1 MSAAATQFE
10 PYNDRVREYFADPRH
25 AGTVP
30 DAIAVASDEQGVSV
44 EMSAS
49 VTGGTINTLRFRIR
63 GCPHSIA
70 VCEAICR
77 QFEGEQ
83 VERLE
88 EFSVQEFMQSLAV
101 PAAKSGRILLL
112 EDVARE
118 LGTALR
124 QSESAIEQH

>member
-1 MSAAATQFE
+1 MSTSATQFE

-30 DAIAVASDEQGVSV
+30 DAISVANDEQGVRV
-44 EMSAS
+44 EMSGSAS
-49 VTGGTINTLRFRIR
+49 GGMIEALRFRVR

-77 QFEGEQ
+77 QFEGER

-88 EFSVQEFMQSLAV
+88 EFSVQELMQSLAV

-112 EDVARE
+112 EDVVRQLA
-118 LGTALR
+118 TALR
-124 QSESAIEQH
+124 KTESATEQH